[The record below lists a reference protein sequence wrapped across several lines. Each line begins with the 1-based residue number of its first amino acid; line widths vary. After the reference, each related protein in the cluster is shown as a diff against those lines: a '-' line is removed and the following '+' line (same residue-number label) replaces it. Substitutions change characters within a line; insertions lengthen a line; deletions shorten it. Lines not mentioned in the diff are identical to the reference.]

1 MNEKVAKALSY
12 VDETYIAA
20 AARGKRK
27 KTTYWIGAA
36 AAVLALAFLFHT
48 VGTPLVLTA
57 HAVATASE
65 PRHAGQADSQT
76 AKDAAAQLADFFTAG
91 SAQFLTTEGSENLL
105 WSPVNAY
112 IGLSML
118 TELTAGESQ
127 QQILD
132 LFGAADADTLR
143 AQVRAVWE
151 SVYYNGNKGNEVSVL
166 ANSLWLEK
174 GLSYQP
180 TAIDRLADDY
190 YASVYRGDL
199 GSATMNRAIAA
210 WIDSNTAGFLKNATA
225 NIQLSP
231 ETVLALY
238 STIYF
243 QAKWYD
249 QFSSNHNTQAVFHT
263 PDGDVTATFM
273 NKNLAQMTYYW
284 DDTFGAVSL
293 SLKNGSRMWFI
304 LPDEG
309 RTTADVLADG
319 QYMQMLQQQNW
330 ENDKYMMVNL
340 SVPKFDVSSTMDLKD
355 GLQQLGVTDMFTL
368 GAADFSAITGD
379 VPLFLSAANQSVRV
393 QIDEEGVKAAAYI
406 ELPACGSA
414 APPDEI
420 IDFVVDRPFLFAIT
434 KGALPLFMGTVNRP

>member
-1 MNEKVAKALSY
+1 MNEKVARALSY

-20 AARGKRK
+20 AAKGKRK
-27 KTTYWIGAA
+27 KTKYWIGAA

-57 HAVATASE
+57 HAVATASA
-65 PRHAGQADSQT
+65 PRHAGQADSDT
-76 AKDAAAQLADFFTAG
+76 AKAAAAQLADFFTAG

-174 GLSYQP
+174 GLSYHRA
-180 TAIDRLADDY
+180 AIDRLADDY
-190 YASVYRGDL
+190 YASVYQGDL

-284 DDTFGAVSL
+284 GDTFGAVSL

-309 RTTADVLADG
+309 RTTADVLSDG

-355 GLQQLGVTDMFTL
+355 GLQQLGVTDVFTL
-368 GAADFSAITGD
+368 GAADFSEITGD
-379 VPLFLSAANQSVRV
+379 VPLFLSAASQSVRV

-420 IDFVVDRPFLFAIT
+420 IDFVLDRPFLFAIT
-434 KGALPLFMGTVNRP
+434 KGSLPLFMGTVNRP